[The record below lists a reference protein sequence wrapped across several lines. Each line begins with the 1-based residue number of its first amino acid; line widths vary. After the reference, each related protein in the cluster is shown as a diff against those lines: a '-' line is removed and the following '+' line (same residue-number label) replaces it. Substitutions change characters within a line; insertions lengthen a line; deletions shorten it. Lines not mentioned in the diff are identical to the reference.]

1 MSRQSEN
8 RAKKEIQVGF
18 EVKDSRQAD
27 KLAAKWQK
35 NSPSVFLGRWGELVT
50 FPYSRENV
58 SELHLGFRKT
68 QHLPICSSLSK
79 TPKVS
84 QKSVSRMQI
93 INTL

>member
-35 NSPSVFLGRWGELVT
+35 IHQVCFWGSGENWTPFHTLGRM
-50 FPYSRENV
+50 
-58 SELHLGFRKT
+58 
-68 QHLPICSSLSK
+68 SLNY
-79 TPKVS
+79 
-84 QKSVSRMQI
+84 I
-93 INTL
+93 

>member
-35 NSPSVFLGRWGELVT
+35 NFTKCVSGGVGRIGHHSIL
-50 FPYSRENV
+50 
-58 SELHLGFRKT
+58 
-68 QHLPICSSLSK
+68 
-79 TPKVS
+79 
-84 QKSVSRMQI
+84 
-93 INTL
+93 